1 MLTKVFGHSKD
12 SYDAGRSAPLT
23 HSLSCTSP
31 QSLDLF
37 TATVETPGRA
47 EIIHKETQRRVKRL
61 STPAINRF
69 VNVIDIE

>member
-1 MLTKVFGHSKD
+1 MLTKPSAHSKD

-23 HSLSCTSP
+23 RSLSCTSP

-47 EIIHKETQRRVKRL
+47 EIIQRRRSAQVKGFL
-61 STPAINRF
+61 PLQ
-69 VNVIDIE
+69 